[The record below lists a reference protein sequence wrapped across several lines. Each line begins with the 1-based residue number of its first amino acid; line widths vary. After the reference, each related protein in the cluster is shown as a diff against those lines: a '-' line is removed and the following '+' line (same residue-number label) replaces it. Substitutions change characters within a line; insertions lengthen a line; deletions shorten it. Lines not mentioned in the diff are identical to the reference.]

1 MSSDNLAA
9 HITWIEHLVDSVN
22 FTLPGVEGSLGRD
35 LAGKVAEGIA
45 ERSACAQAP
54 DGSDWDPN
62 EAKYAKWKAKRY
74 RIGGHEPNRRTGQ
87 MLSPKALLGQ
97 TTVEPDLVLM
107 RYGTGEAPT
116 RTATGAELSVGDEST
131 TDIEKAYFCSK
142 HRPFYALDERIK
154 DEVFAVAQEAVN
166 KLVRES

>member
-1 MSSDNLAA
+1 MSSDNLGR
-9 HITWIEHLVDSVN
+9 HITWVEQLVDSVN

-45 ERSACAQAP
+45 ERSAIAQAP
-54 DGSDWDPN
+54 DGTDWEPN
-62 EAKYAKWKAKRY
+62 EDKYAAWKAKRY

-87 MLSPKALLGQ
+87 MLSPKSLLGQ

-107 RYGTGEAPT
+107 KYGLGEPPN
-116 RTATGAELSVGDEST
+116 RTATGAALSVGDESI

-142 HRPFYALDERIK
+142 LRPFYALDERIK
-154 DEVFAVAQEAVN
+154 DEVFHVAQEAVN
-166 KLVRES
+166 RLVRES